1 MHLASPSPARW
12 AFAITLICDF
22 SPLFSCCEEWFAY
35 PNLAQVRKAAR
46 QLLAIV
52 QLALLCTPSLPC
64 LCNGQQTLDDMR
76 ARLHLQGSEQQAAQ
90 YMRAAIQAATNSFY
104 TRQYDTFQKLTNNIL

>member
-1 MHLASPSPARW
+1 
-12 AFAITLICDF
+12 
-22 SPLFSCCEEWFAY
+22 
-35 PNLAQVRKAAR
+35 
-46 QLLAIV
+46 
-52 QLALLCTPSLPC
+52 
-64 LCNGQQTLDDMR
+64 MR